1 MEHCWQKICSP
12 GKKFGFLI
20 DPDKHTVHSLLAA
33 VYAANEARVDFILVG
48 GSLVSDKIDAAIE
61 IIKKNSEIPVIL
73 FPGSIMQLNNKADAI
88 LYLSLISGRN
98 PDYLIGNHVLS
109 SMYIKKS
116 GMECLPTGYILIE
129 GGSTSSTEYI
139 SNTRPIPRNK
149 SDIVIATAV
158 AGELLGNKLIYLET
172 GSGAKLSVP
181 PDIVYK
187 VKQNIE
193 IPIIVGGGLR
203 DPNQIKEVL
212 DAGAD
217 MVVIGNSLEKNLQQ
231 LSKMVEIVNYR

>member
-1 MEHCWQKICSP
+1 MRIVISDSIIK
-12 GKKFGFLI
+12 
-20 DPDKHTVHSLLAA
+20 TVRTVISYSAYA
-33 VYAANEARVDFILVG
+33 VEEFSFIFE
-48 GSLVSDKIDAAIE
+48 DKIDAAIE

-158 AGELLGNKLIYLET
+158 AGELLGN
-172 GSGAKLSVP
+172 
-181 PDIVYK
+181 
-187 VKQNIE
+187 
-193 IPIIVGGGLR
+193 
-203 DPNQIKEVL
+203 
-212 DAGAD
+212 
-217 MVVIGNSLEKNLQQ
+217 
-231 LSKMVEIVNYR
+231 